1 MRSAIQGQNTQ
12 KGNPTKSRT
21 VLANSR
27 PKTTTDIKKSRER
40 SPMIAEFLLRKRR
53 NAIRFKFR
61 SEFYVYVHFQATVSQ
76 YFN

>member
-40 SPMIAEFLLRKRR
+40 SPMIAEFLLACC
-53 NAIRFKFR
+53 AIGEMQFDSNFEANFMFMFTFKL
-61 SEFYVYVHFQATVSQ
+61 Q
-76 YFN
+76 